1 MQDNSINFVDVEFP
15 PGKAALIPVASSTG
29 AGAGADAGDVAHITW
44 RRPAEFFPPEAGKPL
59 YVPLHTP
66 AMTPRPFESM
76 LPHGCVVPAVP
87 CSMLLLR
94 LTWER
99 SWRVQSVVAMHS
111 KIVLKEGRGALPC
124 QAYRVCLAM
133 LCF

>member
-59 YVPLHTP
+59 YVPP
-66 AMTPRPFESM
+66 
-76 LPHGCVVPAVP
+76 PHACDGISP
-87 CSMLLLR
+87 L
-94 LTWER
+94 
-99 SWRVQSVVAMHS
+99 
-111 KIVLKEGRGALPC
+111 
-124 QAYRVCLAM
+124 
-133 LCF
+133 